1 MEWCL
6 EKATYRDRKVAEAT
20 GGGQVGEAILYNVY
34 QKTFRNEGKCSINC
48 GDGYVT
54 AYICQNS
61 SNCPLKHESILL
73 YVKYISINLIFKRIK

>member
-1 MEWCL
+1 MEWYL
-6 EKATYRDRKVAEAT
+6 EKATYRDRKVAAA
-20 GGGQVGEAILYNVY
+20 GGGGRVGKAVDYNRY
-34 QKTFRNEGKCSINC
+34 QETFRNEGKCSLNC

-61 SNCPLKHESILL
+61 SNCPLKHESVLL